1 MTSLRPRDIRAI
13 TFCAVT
19 IFAVFL
25 VTAMLLPSL
34 LGALAITIAY
44 ALFILTRPRMIRVMR
59 RIRGVDEGNW
69 SGYYRN

>member
-13 TFCAVT
+13 IFCAVT
-19 IFAVFL
+19 IFIIFVGGAI
-25 VTAMLLPSL
+25 LLPNL
-34 LGALAITIAY
+34 LAALAITVAY

-59 RIRGVDEGNW
+59 RIRGLDEGNW